1 MNLSTRVTDITD
13 AEWVLAWS
21 VLIARR
27 DGRPVTNRVAV
38 LEEEC
43 GSAER
48 ALHVL
53 TTVRY
58 YMIETDISEAIR
70 LANGRITRP
79 VPRPIHSASS
89 RARRAAPPHTTPVR
103 AARHRRIRTAVLWAG
118 ILWCPVY
125 VAAEIIRW
133 NVL

>member
-58 YMIETDISEAIR
+58 YMIESDISEALR
-70 LANGRITRP
+70 LANSRTSRP
-79 VPRPIHSASS
+79 VPRPIHSALS
-89 RARRAAPPHTTPVR
+89 RARRAAPRTTLVR

-118 ILWCPVY
+118 ILWCPVWI
-125 VAAEIIRW
+125 AADIIRW

>member
-43 GSAER
+43 CSAER

-58 YMIETDISEAIR
+58 YMIESDISEALR
-70 LANGRITRP
+70 LANSRTSRP

-89 RARRAAPPHTTPVR
+89 RARRAAPRTTLVR

-118 ILWCPVY
+118 ILWCPVWI
-125 VAAEIIRW
+125 AADIIRW